1 MPCMSSGP
9 DPRHDRPI
17 FVLGCPR
24 SGTTLLQLMLHS
36 HARIAIPAET
46 KFVIPAYARRCEF
59 GDLEVRENRRALA
72 EWITGERSTKFRV
85 LGLDADAVVEE
96 IVDGPPTVGSAIG
109 IVFRA
114 YARRFGKVRWATSA
128 QLLRQAGTLLRMFPD
143 AQFVHLV
150 RDGRDCVASLME
162 MPWYDKDVYHAIS
175 AWRESIDRGRR
186 LAERL
191 GPDSYYELQYER
203 LVADPAD
210 ELARLC
216 GFLGEDFDP
225 AMTRPEGIARQT
237 VSPSKKWHRR
247 TRDGVTTSRI
257 GSWAERL
264 DAWQISLAEA
274 AFGERLAEYG
284 YEPSGL
290 PKPPASQLAR
300 FTKTSAHRRIAQRK
314 AALRERWKQH
324 HEPNPVR
331 CLLPPAST
339 PSLTEATPTAQTE
352 QAQKEQAR
360 AGSAGPDA
368 KRAVPAQAGPE
379 RPRPEPAGPE
389 PAGSERAGS
398 ERAEPERAESERAKA
413 APASTRPGTNQVGA
427 CGLGVP
433 EEDADAHGRGTDRN
447 GACGIRGAGAHGFRA
462 RRLRASDVGG
472 VGPGRLAVQ
481 GG

>member
-1 MPCMSSGP
+1 MSSGP

-114 YARRFGKVRWATSA
+114 YARRFGKVRWGDKRPSYF
-128 QLLRQAGTLLRMFPD
+128 RQAGTLLRMFPD

-300 FTKTSAHRRIAQRK
+300 FTKTSAHRRIAQHK

-339 PSLTEATPTAQTE
+339 VSLTEATPTAQTE
-352 QAQKEQAR
+352 QAQMEQAR
-360 AGSAGPDA
+360 VGSAGPDA

-389 PAGSERAGS
+389 RAGSERAGLEPAEP

-413 APASTRPGTNQVGA
+413 TPASTRPERTRSA
-427 CGLGVP
+427 R
-433 EEDADAHGRGTDRN
+433 ADSESPKRTPTRT
-447 GACGIRGAGAHGFRA
+447 GAGRTETARA
-462 RRLRASDVGG
+462 ESAEPERTVSERAVSE
-472 VGPGRLAVQ
+472 RATSAESVQ

>member
-1 MPCMSSGP
+1 MSSGP

-46 KFVIPAYARRCEF
+46 KIVIPAYARRCEF
-59 GDLEVRENRRALA
+59 GDLEERENRRALA
-72 EWITGERSTKFRV
+72 EWITTTKTTKFHA
-85 LGLDADAVVEE
+85 LGLDPAEVADE
-96 IVDGPPTVGSAIG
+96 IAAGPPTLGSALG

-114 YARRFGKVRWATSA
+114 YARRHGKPRWGDKRPSYS
-128 QLLRQAGTLLRMFPD
+128 RHVGTLLRMFPD
-143 AQFVHLV
+143 AQFVHLI

-162 MPWYDKDVYHAIS
+162 MPWYDKDLYHAVS

-191 GPDSYYELQYER
+191 GPDAYYEMQYER
-203 LVADPAD
+203 LVADPTD
-210 ELARLC
+210 ELTRLC

-237 VSPSKKWHRR
+237 VSPRKKWHGR
-247 TRDGVTTSRI
+247 TRDGVTTNRV

-290 PKPPASQLAR
+290 PRPPASQLAR
-300 FTKTSAHRRIAQRK
+300 FTRTSAHRRLAQRK

-324 HEPNPVR
+324 HEPNQVR
-331 CLLPPAST
+331 CLLA
-339 PSLTEATPTAQTE
+339 
-352 QAQKEQAR
+352 
-360 AGSAGPDA
+360 
-368 KRAVPAQAGPE
+368 
-379 RPRPEPAGPE
+379 PEPAV
-389 PAGSERAGS
+389 AAAA
-398 ERAEPERAESERAKA
+398 RAEPAESTRAES
-413 APASTRPGTNQVGA
+413 
-427 CGLGVP
+427 
-433 EEDADAHGRGTDRN
+433 
-447 GACGIRGAGAHGFRA
+447 
-462 RRLRASDVGG
+462 
-472 VGPGRLAVQ
+472 VQ

>member
-1 MPCMSSGP
+1 
-9 DPRHDRPI
+9 
-17 FVLGCPR
+17 
-24 SGTTLLQLMLHS
+24 MLHS

-46 KFVIPAYARRCEF
+46 KFVVPAYARRCEF

-85 LGLDADAVVEE
+85 LGLDADEVVEE
-96 IVDGPPTVGSAIG
+96 VVAGPPTLGSAIG

-114 YARRFGKVRWATSA
+114 YARRFGRVRWGDKRPSYF
-128 QLLRQAGTLLRMFPD
+128 RHAGALLRMFPD

-162 MPWYDKDVYHAIS
+162 MPWYDKDIYHAIS

-210 ELARLC
+210 ELTRLC

-237 VSPSKKWHRR
+237 VSPSKKWHER

-264 DAWQISLAEA
+264 DARQISLAEA
-274 AFGERLAEYG
+274 AFGERLTEYG

-300 FTKTSAHRRIAQRK
+300 FTKTSARRRIARRK
-314 AALRERWKQH
+314 AALRERWKQR

-331 CLLPPAST
+331 CLLLPAST
-339 PSLTEATPTAQTE
+339 APLTEPAQPEQSPAEQAQKE

-360 AGSAGPDA
+360 AVSVGPDPT
-368 KRAVPAQAGPE
+368 RPVPAQADPE
-379 RPRPEPAGPE
+379 RTGP
-389 PAGSERAGS
+389 ERAGS
-398 ERAEPERAESERAKA
+398 ERAEPERAGCAQAEPAPTRPERAKSTPADSAQTNSESPQRTPTRTAAERTETARAEPAEPERAVSERAK
-413 APASTRPGTNQVGA
+413 
-427 CGLGVP
+427 
-433 EEDADAHGRGTDRN
+433 
-447 GACGIRGAGAHGFRA
+447 
-462 RRLRASDVGG
+462 
-472 VGPGRLAVQ
+472 
-481 GG
+481 